1 MKKNLLAV
9 AAIAALAT
17 SSAFAQGVDTLAK
30 IKSAGVIN
38 FGVRESSGLGYTLG
52 AGKFVGFHT
61 EMGERIIE
69 DLKKQLGT
77 PALKTVHQPVT
88 AQNRIPLMLNG
99 TVDLECGSTT
109 NTRVRQ
115 KDVDFAITTYV
126 EEVRIAVRADSGI
139 KSIKDLNGKTVAT
152 TTGTT

>member
-69 DLKKQLGT
+69 DLKKQKLH
-77 PALKTVHQPVT
+77 LKDQ
-88 AQNRIPLMLNG
+88 LY
-99 TVDLECGSTT
+99 
-109 NTRVRQ
+109 
-115 KDVDFAITTYV
+115 AI
-126 EEVRIAVRADSGI
+126 IL
-139 KSIKDLNGKTVAT
+139 KAT
-152 TTGTT
+152 DKA